1 MKMRRADRE
10 ITEIPE
16 ILDIVRQCDVCRL
29 GINDPDSGVPYLL
42 PLNFAHEVEDDGAIV
57 LYFHGAT
64 EGTKYRLLGSD
75 PCVAFEMD
83 CRHTLYSDASRGYC
97 TMAYASVVGRGTVA
111 EITDRDQKVRALQ
124 LIVDHYHSDDHFAY
138 SQAAVDRT
146 KVLALRVERM
156 TAKARPLP
164 NK

>member
-1 MKMRRADRE
+1 MNMRRADRE
-10 ITEIPE
+10 ITEITE
-16 ILDIVRQCDVCRL
+16 ILDIISQCDVCRL
-29 GINDPDSGVPYLL
+29 GINDSGSGVPYLL
-42 PLNFAHEVEDDGAIV
+42 PLNFAHEVDGDGSIV

-111 EITDRDQKVRALQ
+111 EITDRDQKVRTLQ
-124 LIVDHYHSDDHFAY
+124 LIVDHYHVDDHFAY

-146 KVLALRVERM
+146 RVLALRVERM

-164 NK
+164 KK